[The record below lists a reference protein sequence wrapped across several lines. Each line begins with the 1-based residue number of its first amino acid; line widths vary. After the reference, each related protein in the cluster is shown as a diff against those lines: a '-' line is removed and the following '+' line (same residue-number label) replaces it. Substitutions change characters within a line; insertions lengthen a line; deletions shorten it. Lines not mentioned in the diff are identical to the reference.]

1 MSNQIIK
8 LTDTVSL
15 TEYLPLLGGVVG
27 FIIVFW
33 VIPAWIVKKLA
44 YAGNTVAA
52 RYRMTARTLG
62 LLVLFPI
69 LYTVLTRPRPKSRC
83 PYCGK
88 GIDNIDAYS
97 DLNFYSCPHCGETI
111 TPIYNLADYI
121 RHLMEQMESHARHRK
136 TGTEIDSA
144 LEKDAMLKLVRSI
157 LTLASRK
164 RASDL
169 HIDSELEGSKVRA
182 RIDGV
187 MYDLLSIPKSLS
199 NAVVSAL
206 KIMANLDITERR
218 APQDGK
224 INLFIDKQDL
234 DLRINTSPAAM
245 GEKVTIRILNPRHIA
260 VDPTRLGLETDN
272 LEKFERAIRRP
283 HGLLIVTGPSGS
295 GKSTTLYV
303 ALNEINTGDKNIIT
317 IEDPIEYQ
325 LKGLNQ
331 MQVNPAANFTFATG
345 LRSILR
351 QDPDVIMVGEIRDH
365 ETADIAVEAA
375 MTGHLV
381 LTTLHTIDAPTAFG
395 RLADLGIESKRFSQ
409 AIIAIVAQRLVRT
422 ICSECKKTYKP
433 KKTDIDM
440 LGLATQAKEFAF
452 VHGAGC
458 ENCMN
463 TGFHGRIGIFEFL
476 MPDDT
481 MREMLETNATVSVIR
496 ELARRTGYRTLRE
509 EGILKV
515 MQGVTTVE
523 EVIRVT
529 S

>member
-1 MSNQIIK
+1 
-8 LTDTVSL
+8 
-15 TEYLPLLGGVVG
+15 
-27 FIIVFW
+27 
-33 VIPAWIVKKLA
+33 
-44 YAGNTVAA
+44 
-52 RYRMTARTLG
+52 
-62 LLVLFPI
+62 
-69 LYTVLTRPRPKSRC
+69 
-83 PYCGK
+83 
-88 GIDNIDAYS
+88 
-97 DLNFYSCPHCGETI
+97 
-111 TPIYNLADYI
+111 
-121 RHLMEQMESHARHRK
+121 
-136 TGTEIDSA
+136 
-144 LEKDAMLKLVRSI
+144 
-157 LTLASRK
+157 
-164 RASDL
+164 
-169 HIDSELEGSKVRA
+169 
-182 RIDGV
+182 
-187 MYDLLSIPKSLS
+187 
-199 NAVVSAL
+199 
-206 KIMANLDITERR
+206 TERR
-218 APQDGK
+218 APQDVK

-245 GEKVTIRILNPRHIA
+245 GEKVTIRILNPRNVA
-260 VDPTRLGLETDN
+260 VDPTRLGLESEN
-272 LEKFERAIRRP
+272 LEKFERCIRRP
-283 HGLLIVTGPSGS
+283 HGLFIVTGPSGS

-317 IEDPIEYQ
+317 LEDPIEYQ

-351 QDPDVIMVGEIRDH
+351 QDPDVIMVGEIRDR

-395 RLADLGIESKRFSQ
+395 RLADLGVESKRFSQ

-422 ICSECKKTYKP
+422 ICCDCKKAYKP
-433 KKTDIDM
+433 KKSDIDL
-440 LGLATQAKEFAF
+440 LGIATQTKDFTF
-452 VHGAGC
+452 IHGAGC

-509 EGILKV
+509 EGILKI